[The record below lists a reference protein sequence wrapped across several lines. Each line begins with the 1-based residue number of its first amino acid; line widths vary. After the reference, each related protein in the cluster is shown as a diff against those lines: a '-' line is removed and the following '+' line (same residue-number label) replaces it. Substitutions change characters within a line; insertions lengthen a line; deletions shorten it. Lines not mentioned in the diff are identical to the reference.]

1 MCIRDRYEYKK
12 LTDHGREDLAEKIV
26 KQYEDLSF
34 FPGYDIKSFNEDG
47 EEIFIEV
54 KSTVSKGKNHFEIT
68 DNEVLAAESLEGSYY
83 IYQVTDALANP
94 KISAIVR
101 NPMKYVEQKKMLL
114 EPWIYKM
121 FI

>member
-1 MCIRDRYEYKK
+1 MPKNICQK
-12 LTDHGREDLAEKIV
+12 LWWRIHQDPLLV
-26 KQYEDLSF
+26 
-34 FPGYDIKSFNEDG
+34 N
-47 EEIFIEV
+47 
-54 KSTVSKGKNHFEIT
+54 
-68 DNEVLAAESLEGSYY
+68 NEVLAAESLEGSYF

>member
-1 MCIRDRYEYKK
+1 MDY
-12 LTDHGREDLAEKIV
+12 GREDLAEKIV

-54 KSTVSKGKNHFEIT
+54 KSTVSKVKDYFEIS
-68 DNEVLAAESLEGSYY
+68 DNEVLAAKSLEGSYF
-83 IYQVTDALANP
+83 ICQVTNALANS

-101 NPMKYVEQKKMLL
+101 NPMKYVEQNKILL
-114 EPWIYKM
+114 ESWIYKM

>member
-1 MCIRDRYEYKK
+1 MDY
-12 LTDHGREDLAEKIV
+12 GREDLAEKIV

-54 KSTVSKGKNHFEIT
+54 KSTVSKGKDYFEIS
-68 DNEVLAAESLEGSYY
+68 DNELLAAKSLEGSYF

-94 KISAIVR
+94 KISSRVR
-101 NPMKYVEQKKMLL
+101 NPMKYVEQNKILL
-114 EPWIYKM
+114 ESWIYKM

>member
-1 MCIRDRYEYKK
+1 M
-12 LTDHGREDLAEKIV
+12 DHGREDLAEKIV

-54 KSTVSKGKNHFEIT
+54 KSTVSKGKDYFEIS
-68 DNEVLAAESLEGSYY
+68 DNEWLAAKSLEGSYF

-101 NPMKYVEQKKMLL
+101 NPMKYVEHNKILL
-114 EPWIYKM
+114 ESWIYKM